1 MKAFTKFG
9 SKPGEAAIQDVPVP
23 EPGPGEVL
31 LEVAACGVCGSDLHA
46 YRSDPGY
53 EWVKPPTVLG
63 HEFVGTVQAT
73 GEGVEDIEP
82 GERVAVVAIQ
92 GCGLCETCLLGA
104 THLCPQRK
112 VIGLSYDGGMSEN
125 VVLEARHL
133 VRVPDGMD
141 MALAALAEPLS
152 VAVHA
157 VIERAMIRPGANVVV
172 TGPGPIGLMCAAL
185 AKLSGGRVL
194 VVGTGPDGAV
204 RLPTAERLGLLTA
217 NLADA
222 PLQEHLSA
230 AFGGHH
236 PDVWVEASGAVQAL
250 ESALASVRPG
260 GTITV
265 VGMFSE
271 QLTLFPT
278 EAVRSELGLLF
289 SYASSYPDYRTAL
302 DLLARRD
309 VDWSSLVSPYPLEE
323 APQAFEAAEAGDVVK
338 PLLVP

>member
-9 SKPGEAAIQDVPVP
+9 SKPGEAAIRDVPVP

-63 HEFVGTVQAT
+63 HEFVGTVRSA

-82 GERVAVVAIQ
+82 GDRAAVVAIQ
-92 GCGLCETCLLGA
+92 GCGLCETCLVGS
-104 THLCPQRK
+104 THLCPRRK

-125 VVLEARHL
+125 VAVAARHL
-133 VRVPDGMD
+133 VRVPDEMD
-141 MALAALAEPLS
+141 LTLAALAEPLS

-157 VIERAMIRPGANVVV
+157 VFERASMRPGTNVVV
-172 TGPGPIGLMCAAL
+172 TGPGPIGLMCGAL
-185 AKLSGGRVL
+185 AGLSGGRVL
-194 VVGTGPDGAV
+194 VVGTGADSAV
-204 RLPTAERLGLLTA
+204 RLPAAERLGLLTA

-222 PLQEHLSA
+222 PLREHVSET
-230 AFGGHH
+230 FGGRR
-236 PDVWVEASGAVQAL
+236 PDAWVEASGAVQAL

-260 GTITV
+260 GIITV

-271 QLTLFPT
+271 QLSFFPT

-289 SYASSYPDYRTAL
+289 SYASNYPDYRTAL
-302 DLLARRD
+302 DLLARGD
-309 VDWSSLVSPYPLEE
+309 TDWASFISPYPLEE
-323 APQAFEAAEAGDVVK
+323 APHAFEAAQSGDVVK